1 MKKILITGSRG
12 RIGADLKEFLKQ
24 DYEITELGKGEELSE
39 EKFNVDA
46 IIHLAAKTPRKGREY
61 SLREYIETNV
71 ELTKNILSYASKQN
85 VKTIIIPTSWSWM
98 FKLGDYQYSKLL
110 QEKVAE
116 KYREIGLNV
125 IPIDFPEFINQS
137 YKGVIQIITDKI
149 KNNNKT
155 TVDMINIS
163 TITTK
168 DIADVFREFIEGNNQ
183 KANDLYKKSIDTFD
197 LYKKIKSIIKKE
209 FPDKLKYLKK
219 GKTKMRNLIIK
230 DNNIIIFPDFKVEKR
245 G

>member
-24 DYEITELGKGEELSE
+24 DYEITELKKGEELSE
-39 EKFNVDA
+39 EKFNVDV
-46 IIHLAAKTPRKGREY
+46 IIHLAAKTPRKDREY

-71 ELTKNILSYASKQN
+71 ELTKNILSYASKRN

-125 IPIDFPEFINQS
+125 ITIEIPEVINQG
-137 YKGVIQIITDKI
+137 YKGVIQIIIDTIKI
-149 KNNNKT
+149 NNET

-168 DIADVFREFIEGNNQ
+168 DIAEIFREFIEGNNQ

-230 DNNIIIFPDFKVEKR
+230 DNNIIIFPDFEVEKR

>member
-24 DYEITELGKGEELSE
+24 DYEITELGKGEEPSE
-39 EKFNVDA
+39 EKFNVDV
-46 IIHLAAKTPRKGREY
+46 IIHLAARTPRKDREY
-61 SLREYIETNV
+61 SLREHIETNV

-125 IPIDFPEFINQS
+125 ILIEFPEVINQS
-137 YKGVIQIITDKI
+137 YKGVIQIILDKI
-149 KNNNKT
+149 KNNNET

-168 DIADVFREFIEGNNQ
+168 DIAEVFREFIEGNNQ
-183 KANDLYKKSIDTFD
+183 KAKDLYKKSIDTFD

-209 FPDKLKYLKK
+209 FPNKLKYLKK
-219 GKTKMRNLIIK
+219 GKTKMRNLVIK
-230 DNNIIIFPDFKVEKR
+230 DNNIIIFPDFEVEKR